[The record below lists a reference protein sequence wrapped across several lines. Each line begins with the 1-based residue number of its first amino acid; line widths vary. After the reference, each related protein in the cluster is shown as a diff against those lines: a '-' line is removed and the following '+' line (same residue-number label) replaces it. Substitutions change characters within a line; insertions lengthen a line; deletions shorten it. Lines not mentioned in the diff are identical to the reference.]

1 MADKTTVKK
10 DLKYYAALP
19 YEISVIPSPEGGYV
33 ATIPDLPGCITQ
45 SDTRLEVLEMIED
58 AKICWLEAALDMGQ
72 AIDEPD
78 FDKYNGRLNLR
89 IPKSLHRKLAESAK
103 LEGVKLN
110 QLAIYLI
117 AGGLGEQLKNSNT
130 NVTEN

>member
-1 MADKTTVKK
+1 MEAEKN
-10 DLKYYAALP
+10 LEYYAALP
-19 YEISVIPSPEGGYV
+19 YEIKITPSPEGGYV

-45 SDTRLEVLEMIED
+45 GETRLEVLEMIED

-72 AIDEPD
+72 SIDEPD

-103 LEGVKLN
+103 REGVKIN
-110 QLAIYLI
+110 QLAIYLMANGI
-117 AGGLGEQLKNSNT
+117 GEQLTDKQ
-130 NVTEN
+130 V